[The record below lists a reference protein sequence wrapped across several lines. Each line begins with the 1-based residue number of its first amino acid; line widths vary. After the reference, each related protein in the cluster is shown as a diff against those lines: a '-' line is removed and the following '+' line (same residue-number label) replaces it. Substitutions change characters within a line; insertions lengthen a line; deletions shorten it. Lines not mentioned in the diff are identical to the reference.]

1 MDVSVMF
8 RQAVDAAIEF
18 PIVTSFTSIGPA
30 IRRRLDGWTPL
41 GDYDLTGKVVVLTGA
56 TSGLGAAAADR
67 FAGLGADLVI
77 VGRDRE
83 RTEASAASLGELGA
97 GEVTAVIADMGEL
110 ADVGTAAETILTRY
124 PVVHVLVHNAGALV
138 DERRTTSA
146 GHEATVAS
154 QVYGPHLLT
163 RKLLPAL
170 RAARPGRVLTMSSGG
185 MYTADLE
192 IADLEMDAD
201 SYTGT
206 QQYARAK
213 RAQVALAEKWAARVD
228 TGEVVFHTLHPGW
241 ADTPGVEDAL
251 PGFHRVLGPVLRSA
265 EQGADTLVWL
275 TCDDEALTSSGDFWL
290 DRRRRTTHRLPSTKR
305 SDTPERRA
313 ELWAHVEAQL
323 GQ

>member
-1 MDVSVMF
+1 MF

-18 PIVTSFTSIGPA
+18 PIVTSFTSLGPA

-41 GDYDLTGKVVVLTGA
+41 DEYDLTDRVVVLTGA
-56 TSGLGAAAADR
+56 TSGLGAAAAGWYGR
-67 FAGLGADLVI
+67 LGADLVI
-77 VGRDRE
+77 VGRSRQ
-83 RTEASAASLGELGA
+83 RTEAAAADLSGLGH

-110 ADVGTAAETILTRY
+110 ADVAAAADAILERHD
-124 PVVHVLVHNAGALV
+124 VIHALVHNAGALT
-138 DERRTTSA
+138 DDRHTTSA
-146 GHEATVAS
+146 GHEATIAS

-163 RKLLPAL
+163 QQLLPAL

-192 IADLEMDAD
+192 IGGLEMDAD
-201 SYTGT
+201 HYTGT
-206 QQYARAK
+206 LQYARAK

-228 TGEVVFHTLHPGW
+228 PDDVVFHTLHPGW
-241 ADTPGVEDAL
+241 ADTPGVEDSL
-251 PGFHRVLGPVLRSA
+251 PGFHRVLGPALRTA
-265 EQGADTLVWL
+265 DQGADTLVWL

-313 ELWAHVEAQL
+313 QLWAHVESQL

>member
-1 MDVSVMF
+1 MF

-41 GDYDLTGKVVVLTGA
+41 DEYDLTGRVVVLTGA
-56 TSGLGAAAADR
+56 TSGLGAAAASWYCR
-67 FAGLGADLVI
+67 LGADLVI
-77 VGRDRE
+77 VGRSRE
-83 RTEASAASLGELGA
+83 RTEAAAAELAELGA

-110 ADVGTAAETILTRY
+110 ADVAAAADTILGQH
-124 PVVHVLVHNAGALV
+124 PVIHALVHNAGALT

-146 GHEATVAS
+146 GHEATIAS

-163 RKLLPAL
+163 RRLMPAL

-192 IADLEMDAD
+192 IADLEMDER

-213 RAQVALAEKWAARVD
+213 RAQVALAEKWAARTDV
-228 TGEVVFHTLHPGW
+228 TEVVFHTLHPGW
-241 ADTPGVEDAL
+241 ADTPGVEDSL

-265 EQGADTLVWL
+265 DQGADTLVWL

-305 SDTPERRA
+305 SDTMERRA
-313 ELWAHVEAQL
+313 QLWAHVEAQL